1 MDITARQDEWLQ
13 QVAAATDSA
22 ALAELESRLFGQKGE
37 VLELVRS
44 VTSLPKEERPAFGKA
59 ANAVKQAVQKALEQR
74 REAFEAQELERE
86 LQATDFDPTEPGP
99 RARRGALHPIT
110 IVQNELVDLFTSMGF
125 RWEDG
130 PEIESEY
137 FNFDALNIPGD
148 HPARES
154 QDTFWLD
161 DGNLLRTHTSPVQV
175 RTLQRLTQKGK
186 DGAGRFQP
194 PLKVI
199 VPGRCFRSETVDKT
213 HEHSFYQM
221 EGLVV
226 DRVQKD
232 ADGNSRGVS
241 TANLIHTMKTCLR
254 VILERDVEVR
264 LRPGFFP
271 FVEPGFELDV
281 NCPFCSGKGCS
292 VCKQSGW
299 IEILPCGMV
308 HPNVLQE
315 GGLDPEQYTGF
326 AFGMGLQRVVML
338 RYGIDDIRHFM
349 GGDQRFL
356 SQFPEVAR

>member
-1 MDITARQDEWLQ
+1 MDITAKQVEWLQ
-13 QVAAATDSA
+13 AIADAEDAV
-22 ALAELESRLFGQKGE
+22 ALAELDSRLFGQKGE
-37 VLELVRS
+37 VLEVVRS
-44 VTSLPKEERPAFGKA
+44 VTSLPKEERPQFGKA
-59 ANAVKQAVQKALEQR
+59 SNAAKRAVEQAMADR
-74 REAFEAQELERE
+74 RAAFDQAAMERE
-86 LQATDFDPTEPGP
+86 LSATDFDPTEPGP
-99 RARRGALHPIT
+99 RPVAGALHPIT

-137 FNFDALNIPGD
+137 FNFDALNIPSD

-154 QDTFWLD
+154 QDTFWLS

-175 RTLQRLTQKGK
+175 RTLQRLVKQG
-186 DGAGRFQP
+186 FEP

-226 DRVQKD
+226 DRVQEGP
-232 ADGNSRGVS
+232 DGKRGIS

-308 HPNVLQE
+308 HPNVLKE
-315 GGLDPEQYTGF
+315 GGLDPEEYTGF

-349 GGDQRFL
+349 GGNLRFL
-356 SQFPEVAR
+356 SQFSEVPR